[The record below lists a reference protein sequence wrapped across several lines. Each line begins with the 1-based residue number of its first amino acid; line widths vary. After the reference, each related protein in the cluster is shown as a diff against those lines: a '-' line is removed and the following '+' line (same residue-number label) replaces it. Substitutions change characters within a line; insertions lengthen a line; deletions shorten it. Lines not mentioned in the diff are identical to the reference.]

1 MIVRAQRL
9 ECGQEMGKHFSL
21 ALEQSEVTDA
31 LMNVVQIRVRIYV
44 GTVGFR
50 RIRKV
55 ATKN

>member
-44 GTVGFR
+44 VLLGF
-50 RIRKV
+50 V
-55 ATKN
+55 E